1 MNSAVLNHL
10 SQIDQTGL
18 LAQLGI
24 FVGLQQLRG
33 LTEDSIDESFR
44 CKIKFLERASCAPAR
59 EKRLKLDKLLPQ
71 SFDVPIHEQATSQS
85 CLHHFLHRTLSSD
98 GASEDTSTLEQ
109 RQGVT

>member
-1 MNSAVLNHL
+1 MNSAFLGL
-10 SQIDQTGL
+10 FRQIDQTRR

-33 LTEDSIDESFR
+33 LSEDSTDQSFR

-98 GASEDTSTLEQ
+98 GGPEDTSTLEQ